1 MIDPAAAIRLV
12 WARRRSIHIADRQSA
27 ISTRKATRNQDTPP
41 RMELAQ
47 IERLFEKTLS
57 EIGKV
62 VVGQA
67 ELIEATLVAL
77 FCEGNVLIEG
87 VPGLGKTLFVN
98 TLSRVLSCDFGRIQ
112 FTPDL
117 MPSDLTGHSIYNTQK
132 QEFIFQPGPIFTNLL
147 LADEINRA
155 PAKTQSALLEAM
167 QERQVT
173 VDGKSYPLKR
183 PYLTIATQNPLEQ
196 EGTYPLPEAQLD
208 RFMFKLLIDYPLI
221 EQERRILSQY
231 AEGKDNRDLSQFDLQ
246 PVMNGDDVQQ
256 IQQAISKVIVE
267 PSIVEYISDI
277 VAKTRSWHS
286 ISVGAS
292 PRAGVHILLAARA
305 LAACRGRDFVVPDDV
320 KELTPWVLRHRL
332 RLRPDAEIEGV
343 LADDVIR
350 EVLDAVEAPRQ

>member
-1 MIDPAAAIRLV
+1 
-12 WARRRSIHIADRQSA
+12 
-27 ISTRKATRNQDTPP
+27 
-41 RMELAQ
+41 MELAQ
-47 IERLFEKTLS
+47 IASLFEKAVA

-62 VVGQA
+62 VVGQE
-67 ELIEATLVAL
+67 ELVEATLVAL

-98 TLSRVLSCDFGRIQ
+98 TLSRALSCDFGRIQ

-117 MPSDLTGHSIYNTQK
+117 MPSDLTGHSIYNA
-132 QEFIFQPGPIFTNLL
+132 QEQQFTFNPGPIFTNLL

-173 VDGKSYPLKR
+173 VDGKSYPLAR
-183 PYLTIATQNPLEQ
+183 PYITIATQNPLEQ

-208 RFMFKLLIDYPLI
+208 RFMFKLLIDYPVI
-221 EQERRILSQY
+221 EQERRILTHY
-231 AEGKDNRDLSQFDLQ
+231 AEGRDNRDLTQFDLQ
-246 PVMNGDDVQQ
+246 PVMTGDEVVA
-256 IQQAISKVIVE
+256 IQQAIVKIIIE
-267 PSIVEYISDI
+267 PSIVNYISDVI
-277 VAKTRSWHS
+277 AKTRAWHT

-305 LAACRGRDFVVPDDV
+305 MAACRGRDFVVPDDV
-320 KELTPWVLRHRL
+320 KELAPWVLRHRL

-350 EVLDAVEAPRQ
+350 EVLDTVEAPRQ